1 MIRFITGAEPTNVVS
16 ASSQLVANPKKEEA
30 KERVDVSTTAS
41 LAFPDDVLGSIH
53 CHTLQPG
60 WGPFGLLP
68 SIPDIYVEAICEGGY
83 IKIFNYVLPSAYHY
97 ITVNPKGGKKRT
109 EKAYTFADGFGKAS
123 WST

>member
-1 MIRFITGAEPTNVVS
+1 MLYRQALNWLQIRKRKR
-16 ASSQLVANPKKEEA
+16 QKKELMSVRLLPWLSRMMYWA
-30 KERVDVSTTAS
+30 PYIVIPYNR
-41 LAFPDDVLGSIH
+41 G
-53 CHTLQPG
+53 G
-60 WGPFGLLP
+60 GPFGLLP